1 MSILESIRRYDLTTK
16 ELDDLMKSLDKDLK
30 FFSDYLIKLVKEKKI
45 PQEYYQKFFED
56 EIVNLN
62 IKELI
67 DNEKFNKILL
77 ENWLNLEKF
86 MKSWYD
92 EKLKIYIEYVN
103 YLLIEWANYLVS
115 KNDDIDMIDR
125 ILKIKEKYKF
135 IVTLIPSWY
144 KAVVSKASEA
154 VFSVLTWWRK

>member
-77 ENWLNLEKF
+77 EN
-86 MKSWYD
+86 
-92 EKLKIYIEYVN
+92 
-103 YLLIEWANYLVS
+103 
-115 KNDDIDMIDR
+115 
-125 ILKIKEKYKF
+125 
-135 IVTLIPSWY
+135 
-144 KAVVSKASEA
+144 
-154 VFSVLTWWRK
+154 